1 MPRDY
6 SRGIFVGRYMFKT
19 SDLYFAAY
27 LKVAGVP
34 FVDTEWEGKRMYFL
48 FEDKGSDVM
57 RDLKKQYFADKAK
70 VNAMSFVQAIKL
82 MKNLTH
88 QERK

>member
-1 MPRDY
+1 MY
-6 SRGIFVGRYMFKT
+6 YKT

-34 FVDTEWEGKRMYFL
+34 FVDTEWEGRRML
-48 FEDKGSDVM
+48 FVFEEQSQELM
-57 RDLKKQYFADKAK
+57 RNLKKDYFSDKAK
-70 VNAMSFVQAIKL
+70 VSAMSFVQAIKL

-88 QERK
+88 QEKR

>member
-1 MPRDY
+1 MY
-6 SRGIFVGRYMFKT
+6 KT

-34 FVDTEWEGKRMYFL
+34 FVDTEWEGRRMFFV
-48 FEDKGSDVM
+48 FEDQGQDLM
-57 RDLKKQYFADKAK
+57 RNLKKEYFSDKAK
-70 VNAMSFVQAIKL
+70 VNAMSFVQSIKL

-88 QERK
+88 QEKKQ

>member
-1 MPRDY
+1 MY
-6 SRGIFVGRYMFKT
+6 KT

-27 LKVAGVP
+27 LKVAGVTL
-34 FVDTEWEGKRMYFL
+34 VDTEWEGRRLLFV
-48 FEDKGSDVM
+48 FEDKGPEVM
-57 RDLKKQYFADKAK
+57 RNLKKEYYSDYAK

>member
-1 MPRDY
+1 MY
-6 SRGIFVGRYMFKT
+6 KT
-19 SDLYFAAY
+19 SDLYFAAF
-27 LKVAGVP
+27 LKVARVP
-34 FVDTEWEGKRMYFL
+34 FVDTEWEDKRMYFI
-48 FEDKGSDVM
+48 FEDQGQDVM
-57 RDLKKQYFADKAK
+57 RNLKKEYFSDKAK